1 MHQARKTAKSGCKI
15 ECTVEN
21 GLFFD
26 AFDQNMLFC
35 FSSYMSAL
43 SFIPQGGSQYYHRQH
58 NVGTTYTSVVSLMV
72 DELQKGKSLSHQGD
86 GKLIYDAIVLFRF

>member
-1 MHQARKTAKSGCKI
+1 MVCFLTRLTKTCFF
-15 ECTVEN
+15 VFLEN
-21 GLFFD
+21 SLPF
-26 AFDQNMLFC
+26 
-35 FSSYMSAL
+35 MSAL
-43 SFIPQGGSQYYHRQH
+43 SCILQGGSQYYHRQL